1 MNISQAA
8 VACGL
13 PSKTIRYYED
23 QGLVVPGRHAGNDY
37 RVYSLQDIDHLRF
50 LQRARVAGFS
60 LEQCAE
66 LLAFYVNPA
75 SRREEVKPLLLEKV
89 QQVDQQLIA
98 LNALRQ
104 ALVQMADDCS
114 HQVMGDDIGVSSS
127 TRNKTYAPM
136 PFTLVELPSE

>member
-8 VACGL
+8 AACGL

-37 RVYSLQDIDHLRF
+37 RVYSLHDIDHLRF

-60 LEQCAE
+60 LEQCGE
-66 LLAFYVNPA
+66 LLALYANPA
-75 SRREEVKPLLLEKV
+75 SCREEIKSSLLEKV

-98 LNALRQ
+98 LNAIRQ
-104 ALVQMADDCS
+104 TLMQMVNDCS
-114 HQVMGDDIGVSSS
+114 RSTASGDSSAS
-127 TRNKTYAPM
+127 HNKAYTPM
-136 PFTLVELPSE
+136 PFTLIELPSE